1 MRDLMSWAGNFEG
14 LERYLRDF
22 TNIGGDP
29 AYDTNGILIL
39 LLALADNLRRN
50 ASPEEMQELTETLS
64 PEQSEFLSQLA
75 TWAREG
81 HCYSRPSE
89 HLTGPPPL
97 EH

>member
-1 MRDLMSWAGNFEG
+1 MWIGSFEG

-39 LLALADNLRRN
+39 LRALADNLRQH
-50 ASPEEMQELTETLS
+50 APPEEMQELTETLTS
-64 PEQSEFLSQLA
+64 EQSEFLGQLA

-81 HCYSRPSE
+81 HR
-89 HLTGPPPL
+89 T
-97 EH
+97 